1 MSGKNKEA
9 TQRLLAIIV
18 IIAMM
23 MTMGIP
29 APVIVF
35 FALVIYFVWK
45 AVQHTERQ
53 EVERI
58 FDFYIAASE
67 ILRDD
72 ERRWFGFEISKVT
85 RDGESILHELRDP
98 PPLIHFALGALAYRA
113 GDYAVAAERLAHI
126 VETDEGNETRRMT
139 ASPELTRYV
148 QVLRNLERE
157 PARGPQTMA
166 AIRSLE
172 RARSARAA
180 QMLED
185 SRAKLNEAS
194 NVITASTQQKLF
206 AHEANPHEANAK
218 TKASTPATTST
229 SNPTSPPNNVSF
241 FDDASRNSS
250 DAPDTSDATRFNS
263 RPSITANEQTAS
275 DHRPSAPPPITEV
288 LRDLY
293 DEEKKTA

>member
-35 FALVIYFVWK
+35 FSLVIYFVWK

-72 ERRWFGFEISKVT
+72 ERRWFGFEIAKVT
-85 RDGESILHELRDP
+85 LAGENILHEMRDP
-98 PPLIHFALGALAYRA
+98 PPLVFYALGALAHRV
-113 GDYAVAAERLAHI
+113 GDYATATERLAHI
-126 VETDEGNETRRMT
+126 VEGEDGDETRRVN
-139 ASPELTRYV
+139 ASQELRRYAE
-148 QVLRNLERE
+148 VLRNLERE

-172 RARSARAA
+172 RARSARSA
-180 QMLED
+180 QLLEE
-185 SRAKLNEAS
+185 SRAKLNDLQ
-194 NVITASTQQKLF
+194 ILTAPVEQQKLF
-206 AHEANPHEANAK
+206 TNENSPAENPPR
-218 TKASTPATTST
+218 TQM
-229 SNPTSPPNNVSF
+229 PNNVSF
-241 FDDASRNSS
+241 FDENNRNHH
-250 DAPDTSDATRFNS
+250 AETPNASDATPPGTRLS
-263 RPSITANEQTAS
+263 VTNEQTS
-275 DHRPSAPPPITEV
+275 SGNRPPAPPSITEV

>member
-72 ERRWFGFEISKVT
+72 ERRWFGFEIAKVT
-85 RDGESILHELRDP
+85 QDGESILHELRDP
-98 PPLIHFALGALAYRA
+98 PPLVHFALGALAYRA

-126 VETDEGNETRRMT
+126 VETDDGNETRRMT
-139 ASPELTRYV
+139 ASPELHRYV

-172 RARSARAA
+172 RARSARSA
-180 QMLED
+180 QMLEE
-185 SRAKLNEAS
+185 SRAKLNDTP
-194 NVITASTQQKLF
+194 NVITASAQQKLF
-206 AHEANPHEANAK
+206 AHEANPNEANAK
-218 TKASTPATTST
+218 TNALTPATTAAM
-229 SNPTSPPNNVSF
+229 PPNNVSF
-241 FDDASRNSS
+241 FDEANRNNY
-250 DAPDTSDATRFNS
+250 DAPDTSDAARFNP
-263 RPSITANEQTAS
+263 RPSITTNNEQTAS
-275 DHRPSAPPPITEV
+275 DNHPSAPPPITEV

>member
-35 FALVIYFVWK
+35 FSLVIYFVWK

-72 ERRWFGFEISKVT
+72 ERRWFGFEIAKVT
-85 RDGESILHELRDP
+85 LDGENILHEMRDP
-98 PPLIHFALGALAYRA
+98 PPLVYYALGALAHRV
-113 GDYAVAAERLAHI
+113 GDYATATERLMHV
-126 VETDEGNETRRMT
+126 VESEDGDETRRIN
-139 ASPELTRYV
+139 ASQELRRYV

-172 RARSARAA
+172 RARSARSA
-180 QMLED
+180 QILEE
-185 SRAKLNEAS
+185 SRAKLNDLTVVSAP
-194 NVITASTQQKLF
+194 VKQQKLF
-206 AHEANPHEANAK
+206 AKEISPTHNPHP
-218 TKASTPATTST
+218 TPM
-229 SNPTSPPNNVSF
+229 PDNVSF
-241 FDDASRNSS
+241 FDEGNRHHAETPN
-250 DAPDTSDATRFNS
+250 ASDATQNGTRLS
-263 RPSITANEQTAS
+263 VTNEQAS
-275 DHRPSAPPPITEV
+275 SGNRPPAPPSITEV

>member
-29 APVIVF
+29 MPVIVF
-35 FALVIYFVWK
+35 FAFVIYFVWK

-98 PPLIHFALGALAYRA
+98 PPLVHFALGALAYRA

-126 VETDEGNETRRMT
+126 VETDDGNETRRMT
-139 ASPELTRYV
+139 ASPELHRYV

-172 RARSARAA
+172 RARSARSA
-180 QMLED
+180 QMLEE

-194 NVITASTQQKLF
+194 IAAASTQQKLF

-218 TKASTPATTST
+218 TKTSTPATT
-229 SNPTSPPNNVSF
+229 PILPPNNVSF
-241 FDDASRNSS
+241 FDDANRNSS
-250 DAPDTSDATRFNS
+250 DAPDASDAARFNP

-275 DHRPSAPPPITEV
+275 DNRPSAPPPITEV

>member
-98 PPLIHFALGALAYRA
+98 PPLVHFALGALAYRA

-126 VETDEGNETRRMT
+126 VETDEGNETRRMI

-148 QVLRNLERE
+148 EVLRNLERE

-172 RARSARAA
+172 RARSARSA

-194 NVITASTQQKLF
+194 NVIAASTQQKLF
-206 AHEANPHEANAK
+206 AHDANPREANAK
-218 TKASTPATTST
+218 TEDSTVATTS
-229 SNPTSPPNNVSF
+229 SKMPPNNVSF
-241 FDDASRNSS
+241 FDDASRSNS
-250 DAPDTSDATRFNS
+250 DASDTSDAARFNP
-263 RPSITANEQTAS
+263 RPSVTADEQTAS
-275 DHRPSAPPPITEV
+275 DNRPSAPPPITEV